1 MWLHMSFIPFIWS
14 PVLFWIVL
22 GLVFLIYNVQL
33 IDDNFNQR
41 STEISIY
48 RFMIHRTSFAFTI
61 LHCILLLINTTSNKV
76 FKSLLLCRNTGNL
89 QWFTRVGSVTLI
101 IITLFFG
108 TPDWFIQTY
117 ASIIAPILGIMWLV
131 YQGYIILY
139 LALKLHVFISCKV
152 TEALKSPEETV
163 GITIYGLNYQ
173 INPVYISRGITTIYI
188 ILFIS
193 IVILL
198 GNIATSNIF
207 PSSLSTTIIA
217 VSTVLGILSI
227 AISTNKNTNRGLLI
241 PTLFMVYMISIVL
254 SILFL
259 DPANPHN
266 ITIHTSSSGSSGYHN
281 SVFIRYSSL
290 LQGYMIY
297 NDVMNGIIYIICVYF
312 CIMHY
317 HHSTIGEA
325 RTVLKRSSHT
335 IVSMTKLLCIQR
347 WRSDVGSGKRASEE
361 EGWLEPTSELLPG
374 VPALSLL
381 RSSSHSSSNSGS
393 SRINNSVELK
403 RDEEVNSLEE
413 GFSKEGER
421 EWSHDGDTTTATTST
436 AALRS
441 SQEQQVNS
449 STTTDKA
456 STTAAVTAGG
466 GQDILDPLAYLPMH
480 YIRMILLITYTALI
494 LTNWSLLDGTSSR
507 VSIADLHIVDT
518 STRMTFEHTLTHQY
532 FILSLYIIAWIFIWV
547 MYIISLYS
555 TYNMKC
561 QYIKIRYNSS
571 HKKYSECSDAEVTYE
586 DFVDFDIDKPFP
598 RVYID

>member
-1 MWLHMSFIPFIWS
+1 
-14 PVLFWIVL
+14 
-22 GLVFLIYNVQL
+22 
-33 IDDNFNQR
+33 
-41 STEISIY
+41 
-48 RFMIHRTSFAFTI
+48 MIHRTSFAFAI

-101 IITLFFG
+101 VITLFFG

-117 ASIIAPILGIMWLV
+117 ASIIAPILGMMWLV
-131 YQGYIILY
+131 FQGYIILY
-139 LALKLHVFISCKV
+139 LALQLHVFISCKV
-152 TEALKSPEETV
+152 RDALKSPEETV

-173 INPVYISRGITTIYI
+173 INPVYLSRGITTIYI

-193 IVILL
+193 IVVLL

-207 PSSLSTTIIA
+207 PSSLSTTVIA

-259 DPANPHN
+259 DPTNPHN
-266 ITIHTSSSGSSGYHN
+266 ITIHTSSSSGSSTGSSGYHN
-281 SVFIRYSSL
+281 SVFIRYSAL
-290 LQGYMIY
+290 LQGYINY

-312 CIMHY
+312 CIVHY

-325 RTVLKRSSHT
+325 RTVLKRSYDT

-393 SRINNSVELK
+393 GSSSHNINNSVELK
-403 RDEEVNSLEE
+403 RDEEVNALEE
-413 GFSKEGER
+413 GFSKEGEH
-421 EWSHDGDTTTATTST
+421 EWNQDGDTTTATTST

-449 STTTDKA
+449 SATDKA
-456 STTAAVTAGG
+456 STTAAVATGG
-466 GQDILDPLAYLPMH
+466 GQDIIDPLAYLPMH

-507 VSIADLHIVDT
+507 VTITDLHIIDI
-518 STRMTFEHTLTHQY
+518 STRMTFAQTLTHQY

-561 QYIKIRYNSS
+561 QYVKIQYNLS
-571 HKKYSECSDAEVTYE
+571 HIKYSECSDAEVTYE
-586 DFVDFDIDKPFP
+586 GFVDFDIDKPFP